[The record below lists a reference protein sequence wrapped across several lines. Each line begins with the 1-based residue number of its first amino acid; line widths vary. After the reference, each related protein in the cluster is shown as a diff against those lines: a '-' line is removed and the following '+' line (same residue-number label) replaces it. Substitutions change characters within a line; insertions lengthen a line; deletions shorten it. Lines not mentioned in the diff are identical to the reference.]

1 MFKNT
6 RKINYNP
13 KEGLKDNFCRVER
26 LRSNYFDGDLSEIL
40 KAIDFTYKKNSHLM
54 FHFIP
59 N

>member
-40 KAIDFTYKKNSHLM
+40 KAIDFT
-54 FHFIP
+54 
-59 N
+59 